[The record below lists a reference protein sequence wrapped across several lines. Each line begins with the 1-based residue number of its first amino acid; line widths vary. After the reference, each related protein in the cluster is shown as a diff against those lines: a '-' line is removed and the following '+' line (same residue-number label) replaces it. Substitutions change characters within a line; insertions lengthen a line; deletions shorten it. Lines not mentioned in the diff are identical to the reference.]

1 MFLENVIFMG
11 TPQFGVPTLELLSK
25 TKFKPVLCI
34 TQPDKPKGR
43 NQKLTPPEI
52 KVKALE
58 LNIPVIQPE
67 DINLPEIVKKLE
79 EIEPDIVVTAAYGG
93 YFKKNIRLLPRF
105 GCINLHPSLLPKYR
119 GPAPI
124 NYALF
129 NGDKVTGNTIFKIV
143 AKMDAGPILYQNI
156 TKIENNDNYTDLYKK
171 LSLQGAEDVLKVL
184 EKIESDNIEKIR
196 QDETKVTFTSK
207 ILKEDMIIRWN
218 DPAEKI
224 KNQIRGLAEKP
235 GAVAGFRGNRIKI
248 IEVEV
253 LDQKSHLIPGVIKEI
268 IKNSGIIIATADY
281 DLLLK
286 KLQPAGKKIMGVYAF
301 SLGARI
307 KPGEIFTNG
316 F

>member
-1 MFLENVIFMG
+1 MLLKNVIFMG
-11 TPQFGVPTLELLSK
+11 TPKFGVPTLELLSK

-43 NQKLTPPEI
+43 NQKLTPTEI

-58 LNIPVIQPE
+58 LNITVIQPE

-93 YFKKNIRLLPRF
+93 YFKKNIRFLPRF

-129 NGDKVTGNTIFKIV
+129 NGDEVTGNTIFKIV
-143 AKMDAGPILYQNI
+143 AKMDAGPILYQSI
-156 TKIENNDNYTDLYKK
+156 TKIEKKDNYTDLYKK

>member
-1 MFLENVIFMG
+1 MFLKNVIFMG
-11 TPQFGVPTLELLSK
+11 TPLFGVPTLELLSK

-143 AKMDAGPILYQNI
+143 AKMDAGPILYQSI
-156 TKIENNDNYTDLYKK
+156 TKIEKKDNYTDLYKK

-184 EKIESDNIEKIR
+184 EKIESDNIEKIK

-207 ILKEDMIIRWN
+207 ILKEDMVIRWN